1 MKSFYCYFNPTPFYT
16 SYSVCPP
23 AGEVGYDFPG
33 SLAFRPRCSSRL
45 TYMYHAA
52 FSCYVVFSS
61 RVFFLFYFS
70 QHLQACLIAIGGE
83 QFARACYVSWFFYIH
98 ISTYVMFLYFCY
110 FALINSML
118 IFTLVSHSFA
128 SAINWIQPECP
139 SMIFSFFPL
148 YISGDAIWWVKRSH
162 FNIHLDFFLTAQ
174 VIYTH
179 LIQFQLHN

>member
-61 RVFFLFYFS
+61 RVFLFYFS

-83 QFARACYVSWFFYIH
+83 QFARACYVS
-98 ISTYVMFLYFCY
+98 
-110 FALINSML
+110 
-118 IFTLVSHSFA
+118 
-128 SAINWIQPECP
+128 
-139 SMIFSFFPL
+139 
-148 YISGDAIWWVKRSH
+148 
-162 FNIHLDFFLTAQ
+162 
-174 VIYTH
+174 
-179 LIQFQLHN
+179 